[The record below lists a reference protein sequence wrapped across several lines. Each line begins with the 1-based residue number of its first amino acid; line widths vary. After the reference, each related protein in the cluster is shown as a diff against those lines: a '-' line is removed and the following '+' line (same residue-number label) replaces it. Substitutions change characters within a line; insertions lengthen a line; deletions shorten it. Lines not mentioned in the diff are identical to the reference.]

1 MTKTTDWINVRT
13 TAIYLFQ
20 RTNTGCR
27 RIVLSSSLSSSN
39 RYNRQAEDRTKCTMH
54 TAYRIPID
62 DDNDDNNDSKMHS
75 RHDTT
80 KQNKTKQNMK

>member
-1 MTKTTDWINVRT
+1 
-13 TAIYLFQ
+13 
-20 RTNTGCR
+20 
-27 RIVLSSSLSSSN
+27 
-39 RYNRQAEDRTKCTMH
+39 MH